1 MEEFSYLSVLIS
13 IALGLAQANLLTGV
27 AALIRARDRT
37 KIYWPVLAWMAL
49 LFLVAVQMWW
59 QMFSLRSV
67 AHWHFGA
74 FLVVMLQ
81 PVLLFLLT
89 AIIVPNVVDGSPI
102 DLRASFFRERRWF
115 FGVQIGLVCVSALK
129 DIALY
134 GQVPRGVVLG
144 GHTAFFILAT
154 CAFSISSERFQ
165 KGFVLA
171 ALVIDIGYVVSLLL
185 TLA

>member
-1 MEEFSYLSVLIS
+1 MEEFGYLSILIS
-13 IALGLAQANLLTGV
+13 IALGLAQAKLLNGV

-37 KIYWPVLAWMAL
+37 KIYWPALAWMAL
-49 LFLVAVQMWW
+49 LFLVTVQMWW

-67 AHWHFGA
+67 VHWHFGA
-74 FLVVMLQ
+74 FLVVMTQ

-89 AIIVPNVVDGSPI
+89 AIIVPNIVDGSPI

-134 GQVPRGVVLG
+134 GLVPRGAVLAA
-144 GHTAFFILAT
+144 HTSYLILAA

-165 KGFVLA
+165 KVFVLA
-171 ALVIDIGYVVSLLL
+171 ALAIDIGYIVSLLL

>member
-1 MEEFSYLSVLIS
+1 MDEFSYLSVLIS
-13 IALGLAQANLLTGV
+13 IVLGLSQANLLAGV

-37 KIYWPVLAWMAL
+37 KIYWPALAWMAL
-49 LFLVAVQMWW
+49 LFLVTVQMWW
-59 QMFSLRSV
+59 QMFTLRSV

-74 FLVVMLQ
+74 FLVVMMQ

-115 FGVQIGLVCVSALK
+115 FGVQIGLVSVSALK

-134 GQVPRGVVLG
+134 GQVPRGVVLA
-144 GHTAFFILAT
+144 GHTAYIILAA
-154 CAFSISSERFQ
+154 CAFSISRERFQ
-165 KGFVLA
+165 KVFVLT
-171 ALVIDIGYVVSLLL
+171 ALVLDIGYIVSLLL
-185 TLA
+185 TLE